1 MFPRTRGT
9 ITLIWGCRGCIWR
22 HNSRT
27 VRVDRCTIR
36 IPAERRL
43 LRTQILKVRLRLLSE
58 IRCTL
63 IYQSHVHRIS
73 LCTELREVFLHGIG
87 VSVGSC
93 LINIRLGF
101 LLGSLG
107 TSIIDSLPHLR
118 IHIIERHIAP
128 RFEHRLQGVLDS
140 FLCAAYVVTHF
151 GKRLAYFRTEGFNR
165 LHKLLHLREAVLH
178 RCCHLVDV
186 CKFCLLTSLVC
197 FIEELLVA

>member
-1 MFPRTRGT
+1 M
-9 ITLIWGCRGCIWR
+9 LICLLGGCRRCVWW
-22 HNSRT
+22 HNRLT
-27 VRVDRCTIR
+27 VRIDRCTIR

-43 LRTQILKVRLRLLSE
+43 LRTQILKVRLRLLSK

-63 IYQSHVHRIS
+63 FYQSHIHRVS

-87 VSVGSC
+87 VSVGSRF
-93 LINIRLGF
+93 INIRLGF

-107 TSIIDSLPHLR
+107 TSVIDSLPHLR
-118 IHIIERHIAP
+118 IHVVECHVTP

-178 RCCHLVDV
+178 RRCHLIDV